1 LGNVEFRM
9 PFRNLHTFFW
19 FPLVLLLF
27 LPFPAECK
35 DSAAAEKKL
44 TKRVEGI
51 YQLFVS
57 GEWRKVESYVTK
69 DSQEIWLTQ
78 PKGRILS
85 FRIENIKIAPD
96 GKRADVSVS
105 TTIRIPQIPAP
116 VSQMEKS
123 EWVLEHRDW
132 FIKLKPMPT
141 LLEMFR
147 ATGAPPS
154 AMNLPAPIVFD
165 QNPIRFKPAP
175 DSLTVVRVPFKN
187 SSSMVVTVQDLSANC
202 PCIKAEMDKTV
213 LQPNET
219 GTLTVTYNRSLN
231 SAPERRLSV
240 LALIAPIMYYL
251 ELPVELSLD

>member
-1 LGNVEFRM
+1 M
-9 PFRNLHTFFW
+9 AFRNRSAIYWL
-19 FPLVLLLF
+19 PLVLLLS

-35 DSAAAEKKL
+35 DPAAEQKKL

-57 GEWRKVESYVTK
+57 GEWRKVEAYVTK
-69 DSQEIWLTQ
+69 DSQEIWFTQ
-78 PKGRILS
+78 PKGKILS
-85 FRIENIKIAPD
+85 FRIVDIKIAPD

-105 TTIRIPQIPAP
+105 TTVRVAQIPEP
-116 VSQMEKS
+116 VNQMEKS
-123 EWVLEHRDW
+123 EWVLEHHDW
-132 FIKLKPMPT
+132 FIRLKPMPT

-154 AMNLPAPIVFD
+154 AMNSPAPIVFD
-165 QNPIRFKPAP
+165 QNPIRFKPIP
-175 DSLTVVRVPFKN
+175 DSLTVVTVPFKN
-187 SSSMVVTVQDLSANC
+187 TSSMVVTVQDLSSNC

-213 LQPNET
+213 LEPNET

-240 LALIAPIMYYL
+240 MALIAPIMYYL
-251 ELPVELSLD
+251 ELPVELSLE